1 MGLHHG
7 QIFHNYIFFPS
18 KQGTADTE
26 LLNGSYE
33 IRHGHKDALLYMVR
47 SIRVAL
53 FRNKL
58 GDILQ
63 QHHSDI
69 LVHQKRHLDIVD
81 SFHNDIAVHI
91 DIHIRVFC
99 CTLLYKCDIHHRDS
113 IDLKIRVMVR
123 DPWTKNVKPR
133 LCLGFF

>member
-33 IRHGHKDALLYMVR
+33 RHHGHKGALLYTVR
-47 SIRVAL
+47 SIREAL
-53 FRNKL
+53 FRKKL
-58 GDILQ
+58 GDIPQ

-81 SFHNDIAVHI
+81 SFHGDIAVHI
-91 DIHIRVFC
+91 DIHIRAFC

-113 IDLKIRVMVR
+113 IDLKISMSYGQGSM
-123 DPWTKNVKPR
+123 DQKCKTKTWLKT
-133 LCLGFF
+133 

>member
-7 QIFHNYIFFPS
+7 RIFHNYIFFPS
-18 KQGTADTE
+18 KQGMADTE

-33 IRHGHKDALLYMVR
+33 RHHGHKGALLYTVR

-63 QHHSDI
+63 PHHSDI

-81 SFHNDIAVHI
+81 SFHGDIAVHI

-99 CTLLYKCDIHHRDS
+99 CTLLYKYDIHHQDS
-113 IDLKIRVMVR
+113 IDLKVRVR
-123 DPWTKNVKPR
+123 HDQGSTDQKCKTKTWPMT
-133 LCLGFF
+133 